1 MYTLENEFIKVDVKA
16 QGAELCSLVRK
27 SDGKEY
33 IWQGDP
39 TYWKRHAPV
48 LFPVVGTLNPKRG
61 LSMGRHGFARDMVFT
76 CQIATGDSL
85 VMILQA
91 TDKTKEVY
99 PYDFG
104 LKITYTLDGARLN
117 IGYEVINEGCGEMPF
132 SIGAH
137 PALNCDLLGGGVEL
151 EFERNERLEC
161 LSLDVEKGLLNG
173 QSVHLFLEDRKLKI
187 GPESFENDALVFED
201 LESDWIRVID
211 PSTKT
216 AVKVTYK
223 GFPFMGIWSPK
234 APFVCIEPWY
244 GVTDGLDDDGPLNDK
259 RGIIILG
266 PEERFEAVH
275 SIEVEDFQ

>member
-1 MYTLENEFIKVDVKA
+1 MYTLENEFIKVAVKA
-16 QGAELCSLVRK
+16 QGAELCSFVRK

-33 IWQGDP
+33 IWQGDAA
-39 TYWKRHAPV
+39 YWKRHAPV

-61 LSMGRHGFARDMVFT
+61 LSMGRHGFARDMVFA

-91 TDKTKEVY
+91 TEKTKEVY

-117 IGYEVINEGCGEMPF
+117 IGYEVINEGHEEMPF

-187 GPESFENDALVFED
+187 DPESFENDALVFED
-201 LESDWIRVID
+201 LESDWIRVLD

-244 GVTDGLDDDGPLNDK
+244 GVTDGLNDDGPLRDK
-259 RGIIILG
+259 RGIVILG
-266 PEERFEAVH
+266 SEERFEAVH